1 MFNVRLL
8 STAMCAFLACGTAM
22 AQDEMTQPEAPA
34 FEAVRE
40 ELVASLRERTLSERV
55 SELMVA
61 GTVDQSV
68 SVGIDPALINDYTIV
83 GD

>member
-1 MFNVRLL
+1 
-8 STAMCAFLACGTAM
+8 
-22 AQDEMTQPEAPA
+22 MTVDAISEPVQPQFGWHIIKLNDNRQSEAPA